1 MGQFLEKEVSQ
12 PINESRDK
20 PLLRMQAVATACVYF
35 RRFYSRFDN
44 KHLLLTHK
52 KLGSQS
58 ENPGKYSY
66 ALLCMKNIF
75 ILLMP
80 KSQDRIIFR
89 SPFFV
94 EKMV

>member
-12 PINESRDK
+12 PMNDSRDK

-58 ENPGKYSY
+58 GRKTLRSKNPGKWQIF
-66 ALLCMKNIF
+66 LCSFMYEKHIYIVNAKITRSDNI
-75 ILLMP
+75 
-80 KSQDRIIFR
+80 
-89 SPFFV
+89 
-94 EKMV
+94 

>member
-12 PINESRDK
+12 PMNDSRDK

-58 ENPGKYSY
+58 GRKTLRNKNSAKYSY
-66 ALLCMKNIF
+66 ALL
-75 ILLMP
+75 
-80 KSQDRIIFR
+80 RY
-89 SPFFV
+89 V
-94 EKMV
+94 